1 MKRRKREIRRRK
13 RITELFSRRLDETT
27 VGFRVYAIPG
37 KPTVKMPKK
46 FTLVHPLKERGKR
59 PVFQVRN
66 DRTGRI
72 VFESFKR
79 VDAEGKQRELMAA

>member
-1 MKRRKREIRRRK
+1 MRKRKREIRRRK
-13 RITELFSRRLDETT
+13 RVTELSSRRLDETT

-37 KPTVKMPKK
+37 KRAKK
-46 FTLVHPLKERGKR
+46 YTLVHPLKERGQR

-66 DRTGRI
+66 DKTGKI

-79 VDAEGKQRELMAA
+79 ATAMNKQKELMAA